1 MLPDSEHALNNQ
13 VWVSGVGQAA
23 LTCCSTLNR
32 CQDSD
37 GHSTRAP
44 IILLSEENIIALSDS
59 TMTATYARPRT
70 ASANFLPAIST
81 MASSYKGH
89 YPLNVFR
96 QSLMMPWRPSTYYKV
111 ACVAPTIA
119 AFTNNVPGHNE
130 TKTVQI
136 PSNRTTLLT
145 RYSPQDWY
153 ESNQTSYRESE
164 SYRHN
169 AEKLRAD
176 TVRLIQNKEN
186 ITKKTQFETNKNLG
200 ERVNDIMFWK
210 SELAHETEQMI
221 GETNSLIEVK
231 KRLERALTETEGPL
245 QMAQECLY
253 QREKRIGIDLVHDDV
268 EKQLLKEVE
277 CIKSCQERMR
287 RYLNKSITQL
297 ASNRETQHE
306 LEQDIS
312 DKNTAYRIDGK
323 CYQLRN
329 TSDGIGYYRGIDR
342 VDATISV
349 PESWAKFTDN
359 NILRSQSER
368 AASVKLRDDIES
380 LLNLT
385 SNEMWNQFN
394 NLNVSFTNRISETA
408 EAKNKLQTHL
418 AKTLQVIFQ
427 TEMTIESIK
436 KAIKDKEAPLKVA
449 QTRLDERTRRPNV
462 ELCRDPAQIH
472 LVNEVHELDNT
483 IQILQQRLKDAEDTL
498 QMLVHKKSSLEY
510 DLSVKANTLFI
521 DQEKCMGMRKSFPST
536 PRLVGYT

>member
-1 MLPDSEHALNNQ
+1 MREGAGEIACTTIK
-13 VWVSGVGQAA
+13 VSPSG
-23 LTCCSTLNR
+23 
-32 CQDSD
+32 
-37 GHSTRAP
+37 
-44 IILLSEENIIALSDS
+44 ENIIALSDS

-119 AFTNNVPGHNE
+119 SFTNNAPGHKE

-210 SELAHETEQMI
+210 SELSHETEQMI

-231 KRLERALTETEGPL
+231 KRLERALAETEGPL

-268 EKQLLKEVE
+268 EKQLIKEVE

-297 ASNRETQHE
+297 VSNRETQHE

-385 SNEMWNQFN
+385 SNEMWSQFN

-483 IQILQQRLKDAEDTL
+483 IQTLQQRLKDAEDTL

>member
-1 MLPDSEHALNNQ
+1 
-13 VWVSGVGQAA
+13 
-23 LTCCSTLNR
+23 
-32 CQDSD
+32 
-37 GHSTRAP
+37 
-44 IILLSEENIIALSDS
+44 
-59 TMTATYARPRT
+59 MTATYARPRT

-81 MASSYKGH
+81 MASCYKGH

-111 ACVAPTIA
+111 ASVAPTMA
-119 AFTNNVPGHNE
+119 SFTNSAPGCNE
-130 TKTVQI
+130 TKNAQI

-145 RYSPQDWY
+145 RYTPQDWY
-153 ESNQTSYRESE
+153 ECNQTSYRESE

-169 AEKLRAD
+169 AERLRAD
-176 TVRLIQNKEN
+176 TARLIQDKEN
-186 ITKKTQFETNKNLG
+186 ITKKTQFETSKNLG

-221 GETNSLIEVK
+221 EETNSLNEVK
-231 KRLERALTETEGPL
+231 KRLERALAETEGPL
-245 QMAQECLY
+245 Q
-253 QREKRIGIDLVHDDV
+253 
-268 EKQLLKEVE
+268 EVE
-277 CIKSCQERMR
+277 CIRSCQERMR
-287 RYLNKSITQL
+287 RYLDKAITQL
-297 ASNRETQHE
+297 TTNRGTQHE
-306 LEQDIS
+306 LEQDIN

-323 CYQLRN
+323 CHQLRN
-329 TSDGIGYYRGIDR
+329 TSDGISYYRGIDH

-349 PESWAKFTDN
+349 PESWAKYTDH

-368 AASVKLRDDIES
+368 AASAKLRNDIEN
-380 LLNLT
+380 LLNST

-394 NLNVSFTNRISETA
+394 NLNLSFTNRISETA

-427 TEMTIESIK
+427 TELTIESIK

-472 LVNEVHELDNT
+472 LINEVRELDNT
-483 IQILQQRLKDAEDTL
+483 IQTLKQRLKDAEETL

-510 DLSVKANTLFI
+510 DLSIKANTLFI